1 MNGALQIGPLTFPW
15 PLVVVIAA
23 VAAASFVGR
32 RWGGSAQVDV
42 DPQLFRTLLVAL
54 VVARLAFV
62 VLFFEA
68 YRSSPWRIL
77 DIRDGGWRPLPGLL
91 AAWLYA
97 LWMGLRVR
105 PLRRS
110 LWSALAG
117 ATLVW
122 VAGSLI
128 LFSLAPASTPLPA
141 ISLAAL
147 DGRQV
152 SLQQFAG
159 KPTVVNLWAT
169 WCPPCRR
176 EMPVLAAAQAQH
188 PEVHFVFLNQGET
201 AAKVESYLNAERLA
215 LVNVL
220 LDTKGEASGKFSQ
233 RALPTTLFFD
243 ANGTLFDSRVGEL
256 SLATLTDR
264 LRGIQ
269 VSPLSNS
276 TPSKTP

>member
-1 MNGALQIGPLTFPW
+1 MNSALQIGPLTFPW

-32 RWGGSAQVDV
+32 RFGGSTQVDA
-42 DPQLFRTLLVAL
+42 DPQLFRTLLVAV

-68 YRSSPWRIL
+68 YRSSPWSIF

-105 PLRRS
+105 PVRRS

-128 LFSLAPASTPLPA
+128 LISMAPASTPLPA
-141 ISLAAL
+141 INLAAL

-176 EMPVLAAAQAQH
+176 EMPVLASAQAEH
-188 PEVHFVFLNQGET
+188 PDVHFVFLNQGET
-201 AAKVESYLNAERLA
+201 AAKVESYLNAEKLA

-220 LDTKGEASGKFSQ
+220 LDAKGEASGKFSQ

-243 ANGTLFDSRVGEL
+243 ANGKLVDSRVGEL
-256 SLATLTDR
+256 SLATLTER

-276 TPSKTP
+276 TPSKAP

>member
-1 MNGALQIGPLTFPW
+1 MNSALQIGPLTFPW

-32 RWGGSAQVDV
+32 RFGGSTQVDA
-42 DPQLFRTLLVAL
+42 DPQLFRTLLVAV

-68 YRSSPWRIL
+68 YRSSPWSIF

-105 PLRRS
+105 PVRRS

-128 LFSLAPASTPLPA
+128 LISMAPASTPLPA
-141 ISLAAL
+141 INLAAL

-176 EMPVLAAAQAQH
+176 EMPVLASAQAEH
-188 PEVHFVFLNQGET
+188 PDVHFVFLNQGET
-201 AAKVESYLNAERLA
+201 AAKVESYLNAEKLA

-220 LDTKGEASGKFSQ
+220 LDAKGEASGKFSQ

-243 ANGTLFDSRVGEL
+243 ANGTLVDSRVGEL
-256 SLATLTDR
+256 SLATLTER

-276 TPSKTP
+276 TPSKAP

>member
-23 VAAASFVGR
+23 VAAAYFVGR

-42 DPQLFRTLLVAL
+42 DQQLFRTLLVAL

-68 YRSSPWRIL
+68 YRSSPWSIF
-77 DIRDGGWRPLPGLL
+77 DIRDGGWRPLPGLI

-97 LWMGLRVR
+97 WWMGLRVR
-105 PLRRS
+105 PVRRS
-110 LWSALAG
+110 LWSSLAS
-117 ATLVW
+117 ATVVW

-128 LFSLAPASTPLPA
+128 LSLMAPASTPLPA
-141 ISLAAL
+141 ISLAAM

-176 EMPVLAAAQAQH
+176 EMPVLAAAQVEH

-201 AAKVESYLNAERLA
+201 AAKVESYLNAEKLA

-220 LDTKGEASGKFSQ
+220 LDAKGEASSKFSQ

-243 ANGTLFDSRVGEL
+243 ANGKLVDSRVGEL
-256 SLATLTDR
+256 SLATLTER

-276 TPSKTP
+276 TPSKAP

>member
-42 DPQLFRTLLVAL
+42 DPHLFRTLLVAL

-62 VLFFEA
+62 VLFFDA

-105 PLRRS
+105 PVRRS

-141 ISLAAL
+141 ISLAAM

-176 EMPVLAAAQAQH
+176 EMPVLAAAQAEH

-201 AAKVESYLNAERLA
+201 AAKVESYLNAEKLA

-220 LDTKGEASGKFSQ
+220 LDAKGEASGKFSQ

-243 ANGTLFDSRVGEL
+243 ANGKLVDSRVGEL

-276 TPSKTP
+276 TPSKAP